1 LAVPADSPAI
11 LIAYDGSAA
20 AAAAVDAAGR
30 LFPGRRTLVVSV
42 WWSVRSAAPGGRVA
56 LPDEMIHTAV
66 ENLDGAAR
74 QAAADTAER
83 GVERARAA
91 GLDADAVVARADP
104 NVAAT
109 VVRMA
114 QDREVA
120 AVIVGSRGRSGLRAA
135 LLGSVSNAV
144 VHHCRRPVLVVHSP
158 AEPVPE
164 FEPEPAA
171 LP

>member
-1 LAVPADSPAI
+1 
-11 LIAYDGSAA
+11 
-20 AAAAVDAAGR
+20 
-30 LFPGRRTLVVSV
+30 
-42 WWSVRSAAPGGRVA
+42 VA
-56 LPDEMIHTAV
+56 LPDEMIHTVV
-66 ENLDGAAR
+66 ENLDGAGR
-74 QAAADTAER
+74 QVAADTAER

-114 QDREVA
+114 HDRAVA

-171 LP
+171 LPSHAAQVRAEVGTRSRRQRRRRRCAMDLVSLSTPRTPTRACDGAWGFDSPG